1 MEKIVCLISGLVFG
15 LGLVISGMAN
25 PAKVIGFLSITAR
38 WDPSL
43 AFVMGGAI
51 IIGVI
56 AFFIAKRKTTSLLGL
71 PISLPTNTSIDKKLV
86 VGAILFGLGWG
97 LAGICPGPGL
107 VLFAMGIPKGI
118 AFVGA
123 MLVGMILFELTVNK
137 ISKQF

>member
-1 MEKIVCLISGLVFG
+1 MDKFFSLISGLVFG

-25 PAKVIGFLSITAR
+25 PAKVIGFLSITQN

-51 IIGVI
+51 LVGVI
-56 AFFIAKRKTTSLLGL
+56 AFLIAKRQSKSILGL
-71 PISLPTNTSIDKKLV
+71 PILLPTNSHIDKKLV
-86 VGAILFGLGWG
+86 IGAILFGLGWG

-107 VLFAMGIPKGI
+107 VLFAMGIPKGV

-123 MLVGMILFELTVNK
+123 MLVGMILFEFTLNK
-137 ISKQF
+137 SKL